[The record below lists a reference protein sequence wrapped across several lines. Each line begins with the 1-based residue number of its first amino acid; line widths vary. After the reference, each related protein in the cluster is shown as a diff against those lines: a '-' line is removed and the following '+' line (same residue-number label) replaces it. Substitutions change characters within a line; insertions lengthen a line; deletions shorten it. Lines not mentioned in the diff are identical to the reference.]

1 MSKVEAEVEREE
13 EKKERKREGE
23 VPKHEDAHL
32 LLDRVQV
39 HLPHEGDSAAAD
51 QHGAG
56 AEQGLAPSRA
66 EVKDTD
72 GTRRKGLVRNG
83 DSACH
88 AGVPGCS
95 WPFGSGVSLTT
106 PASAE
111 TSADHR
117 CPPPTDP
124 PPGRKVGPRPLNAHS

>member
-1 MSKVEAEVEREE
+1 MEREE

-72 GTRRKGLVRNG
+72 GTRRRAGQKWGFCLSRRGPGVQLALRLWGLLDNSCLCGNV
-83 DSACH
+83 C
-88 AGVPGCS
+88 
-95 WPFGSGVSLTT
+95 
-106 PASAE
+106 
-111 TSADHR
+111 
-117 CPPPTDP
+117 
-124 PPGRKVGPRPLNAHS
+124 